1 MYRIIIFVLTLFV
14 FACNPQTDKP
24 DVSDIKVDFSVE
36 RFERSFFKI
45 DTATVADGLNRV
57 GKEYP
62 RFLPF
67 YVQQILKLPPAEVL
81 QAVRQI
87 LSSYG
92 PINDSLQKKY
102 GDLHWLKD
110 ELIEGFRHAKL
121 YYPAYKI
128 PDIVTFVGTFDAPG
142 IVLTPQYLAIG
153 LHQYAGKNFSVYK
166 TPQLQEIY
174 PDYISRRFD
183 KEYMPVNCMKAIAD
197 DLYPDSS
204 AGRPLIEQMIER
216 GKHWFLLDKLL
227 PDAPDTLKTG
237 YTKRQT
243 DWVINNEGNIW
254 GYFSSNVDIFS
265 IDPTVI
271 QDFIGEGPYTRGMPE
286 SVSPG
291 NIGQWVG
298 RQIVRKFA
306 EKNPDLTLQQVLASP
321 AKTIFAEAKYKP
333 K

>member
-1 MYRIIIFVLTLFV
+1 
-14 FACNPQTDKP
+14 
-24 DVSDIKVDFSVE
+24 
-36 RFERSFFKI
+36 
-45 DTATVADGLNRV
+45 
-57 GKEYP
+57 
-62 RFLPF
+62 
-67 YVQQILKLPPAEVL
+67 
-81 QAVRQI
+81 
-87 LSSYG
+87 
-92 PINDSLQKKY
+92 
-102 GDLHWLKD
+102 
-110 ELIEGFRHAKL
+110 
-121 YYPAYKI
+121 
-128 PDIVTFVGTFDAPG
+128 
-142 IVLTPQYLAIG
+142 
-153 LHQYAGKNFSVYK
+153 
-166 TPQLQEIY
+166 
-174 PDYISRRFD
+174 
-183 KEYMPVNCMKAIAD
+183 
-197 DLYPDSS
+197 
-204 AGRPLIEQMIER
+204 MIER